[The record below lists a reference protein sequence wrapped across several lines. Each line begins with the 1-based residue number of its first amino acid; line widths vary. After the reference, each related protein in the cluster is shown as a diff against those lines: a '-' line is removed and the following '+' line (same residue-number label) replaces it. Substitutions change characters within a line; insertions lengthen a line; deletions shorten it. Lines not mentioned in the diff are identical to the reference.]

1 MSNASL
7 TADQGRR
14 LLALRKKHGKM
25 RIHRLEAGVLGWR
38 LGAVGVGLGF
48 KGGA

>member
-1 MSNASL
+1 MHPLLL
-7 TADQGRR
+7 TKGVAC
-14 LLALRKKHGKM
+14 LLAIRKKNGKM

-38 LGAVGVGLGF
+38 LGAVGVGLEF